1 MNTNYTDFSY
11 NTDFTPQFNI
21 FNTNTTRFVGIGTSN
36 PTSNLEVIGNCYV
49 SQNLNLY
56 GNLNIYSQ
64 LSTDKLRVL
73 QTNKHGNVVF
83 SELKSSNE
91 DDYGIF
97 WSLVNNDTEL
107 KFTLQDNTNNTR
119 LLYKTHQINITSL
132 TQSITVYSKETITLR
147 YIYINDPSTVQ
158 PNTYIKLDSTYQSS
172 LQQQSNPN
180 YFKLVNYFVLPK
192 ETINNI
198 YIYNLNNSTIQ
209 LFGIYNYYAQGLWN
223 NSSDIIYTTNN
234 IGVFTDNPTDALH
247 INGNATFDNLTILEN
262 INSTNALITNNI
274 NIQDKFYT
282 YNINTDNLLI
292 NTNNKPINVDSTD
305 NYGLLNIGQHFKVKH
320 NGQVNTK
327 NIHFHNNLN
336 LTSKYSDYL
345 SLTNKSSIQ
354 INKTYTG
361 FMIDN
366 KYILNT
372 NINYTDINTT
382 VGIKT
387 TNNSH
392 SLSINGDVKIVGNI
406 TIDKLYTTTSHLDTE
421 ISTNDLNAIS
431 VSNNFNVQ
439 DNITT
444 TTINTS
450 IIAKD
455 FISIPTTEPSNINS
469 LYYNNEE
476 FYFKDSQ
483 GSYRL
488 ITDNSINSNVYKQL
502 TNNKLIAKSVT
513 NTDLFD
519 SDKIIVNKLDINK
532 KLNIS
537 NAVEI
542 LYNLNTL
549 HDNIYTTSTFELSTS
564 HFNENDIYKL
574 SLNVSANGLGYYK
587 ITKMSSTS
595 TNLDFFKIKNNRLTT
610 LSGQTLS
617 FLLYNVSQDTN
628 NADIFYCDGKLD
640 EQKINFL
647 PKSRFDLYY

>member
-1 MNTNYTDFSY
+1 MNTNYTNFSY
-11 NTDFTPQFNI
+11 DTDFTPQFNI

-36 PTSNLEVIGNCYV
+36 PSSNLEVIGNCYV

-73 QTNKHGNVVF
+73 QTNKHGNVIF

-107 KFTLQDNTNNTR
+107 KLTLQDNTNNTR
-119 LLYKTHQINITSL
+119 LLYKTQQINITSI

-147 YIYINDPSTVQ
+147 YIYIQDPSTVQ
-158 PNTYIKLDSTYQSS
+158 PNTYIKLDSSYQSS
-172 LQQQSNPN
+172 LQQQSNSN

-198 YIYNLNNSTIQ
+198 HINNLNNSTIQ
-209 LFGIYNYYAQGLWN
+209 LFGIYNYYAQGLWDN
-223 NSSDIIYTTNN
+223 TSDIIYTTNN
-234 IGVFTDNPTDALH
+234 IGVFTDNPSDALH

-262 INSTNALITNNI
+262 INPTNALITNNI

-292 NTNNKPINVDSTD
+292 NTNNKPINIDSTD

-327 NIHFHNNLN
+327 NIHFQNNLN

-345 SLTNKSSIQ
+345 NLTNKSSIQ
-354 INKTYTG
+354 INKTHTG

-372 NINYTDINTT
+372 NINYTDINTS

-387 TNNSH
+387 TDNSH
-392 SLSINGDVKIVGNI
+392 SFSINGDVKIVGNI
-406 TIDKLYTTTSHLDTE
+406 TADKLYTSTSNLDTE
-421 ISTNDLNAIS
+421 FSTTNISAIS

-444 TTINTS
+444 TTINTA
-450 IIAKD
+450 ITAKD
-455 FISIPTTEPSNINS
+455 FISIPTDTPSNINS
-469 LYYNNEE
+469 LYYNNDE

-488 ITDNSINSNVYKQL
+488 ITDNSTVSNIYKQL
-502 TNNKLIAKSVT
+502 SNNTLIAKSVT
-513 NTDLFD
+513 NTDILD

-537 NAVEI
+537 NTVEL

-549 HDNIYTTSTFELSTS
+549 HDNIYTTIILETPTS

-587 ITKMSSTS
+587 ITKMSPTS
-595 TNLDFFKIKNNRLTT
+595 TNPNFFKIKNNRLTT

-617 FLLYNVSQDTN
+617 FLLHNITQDTN

-647 PKSRFDLYY
+647 PNSRFDLYY